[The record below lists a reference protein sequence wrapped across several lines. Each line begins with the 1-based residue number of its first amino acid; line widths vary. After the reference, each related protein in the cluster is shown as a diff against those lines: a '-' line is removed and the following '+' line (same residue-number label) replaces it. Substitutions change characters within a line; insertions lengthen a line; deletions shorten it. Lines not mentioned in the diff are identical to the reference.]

1 MLLMGSKALLCF
13 DKSYIC
19 PDVKRHWDTD
29 IICTPE
35 EYAEFERSFSG
46 EKEIKQNP
54 NGKNIAILSREKG
67 IFDFELALP
76 DSTGLSLMNLVK
88 ECGLGKIVDKKLDMW
103 AVNPDVVFAL
113 KKSHR
118 FLKDSPH
125 FMKTML
131 DFRYLRDVKNCKVPD
146 ALHDW
151 YTQRTKSTY
160 FYKHPNLN
168 VTKADFFKD
177 DGIKY
182 VYDHDSIHEA
192 IKNLEHPAYW
202 YFKEEKAEVK
212 CSKKIF
218 DEQTE
223 EVKLYSVLEETCV
236 LALERSQ
243 IPNRYKPVWSPK
255 KSFDFALFK
264 LCTSISSG
272 WWRSY
277 AYENYFKIKSLY
289 DPNYTKI
296 FFEKADAG
304 LVKPYIKTTNQIY

>member
-1 MLLMGSKALLCF
+1 MGSKSLLCY
-13 DKSYIC
+13 DKTYIC

-35 EYAEFERSFSG
+35 DYAKFEHSIPG
-46 EKEIKQNP
+46 EKKIVLNS
-54 NGKNIAILSREKG
+54 NGKNIAILSKEKG

-76 DSTGLSLMNLVK
+76 GSSGEALINLVK
-88 ECGLGKIVDKKLDMW
+88 EHGLGKLVDKTLGMW
-103 AVNPDVVFAL
+103 AVNPDVVFTL

-131 DFRYLRDVKNCKVPD
+131 DFRYLRDIKKCSVPD
-146 ALHDW
+146 VL
-151 YTQRTKSTY
+151 TY
-160 FYKHPNLN
+160 FYHQRKKETYWYKHPNLN
-168 VTKADFFKD
+168 VKKDDFFKD

-212 CSKKIF
+212 CSRKLF
-218 DEQTE
+218 DEQSE

-243 IPNRYKPVWSPK
+243 IPNRYAPVWSPRR
-255 KSFDFALFK
+255 SFDFALFK

-272 WWRSY
+272 WWRNY
-277 AYENYFKIKSLY
+277 AYENYFKVKSMY
-289 DPNYTKI
+289 SPNYAKN

-304 LVKPYIKTTNQIY
+304 LVKPYIKNTNQIY

>member
-1 MLLMGSKALLCF
+1 MLLMGSKSLLCY

-35 EYAEFERSFSG
+35 EYSKFEQTISG
-46 EKEIKQNP
+46 EKEIITNP
-54 NGKNIAILSREKG
+54 NGKNIAIKSKDKG

-76 DSTGLSLMNLVK
+76 DSTGLSLIHLVK
-88 ECGLGKIVDKKLDMW
+88 ENGLGKIVDKSLDMW
-103 AVNPDVVFAL
+103 AVDPNVVFAL

-118 FLKDSPH
+118 SLKDSPH

-131 DFRYLRDVKNCKVPD
+131 DYRYLRDEKKCSVPEV
-146 ALHDW
+146 LTEW
-151 YTQRTKSTY
+151 YKQREKSTY
-160 FYKHPNLN
+160 FYRHPKLN
-168 VTKADFFKD
+168 VTKADFFND

-182 VYDHDSIHEA
+182 IYDHDSIHEQ
-192 IKNLEHPAYW
+192 IKHLEHPAYW

-212 CSKKIF
+212 CSKKLF

-223 EVKLYSVLEETCV
+223 EIKLYSVLEETYV

-255 KSFDFALFK
+255 KSFDFALMK
-264 LCTSISSG
+264 LSTSISSG
-272 WWRSY
+272 WWREY
-277 AYENYFKIKSLY
+277 AYENYFKVKSMY
-289 DPNYTKI
+289 NPNYTKI
-296 FFEKADAG
+296 FFEKADEG
-304 LVKPYIKTTNQIY
+304 VVKPYTKTTNQIY